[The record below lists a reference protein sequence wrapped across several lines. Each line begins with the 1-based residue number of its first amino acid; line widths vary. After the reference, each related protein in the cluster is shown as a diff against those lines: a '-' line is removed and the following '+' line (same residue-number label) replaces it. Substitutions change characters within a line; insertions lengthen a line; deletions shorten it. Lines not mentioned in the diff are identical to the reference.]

1 MPRKNKLLQI
11 VKEGRE
17 EKERGKEVVK
27 DEGRR
32 EKRYISSTE
41 EFQII
46 QIPSP
51 LQELSLPSLSHPPRL
66 EYILCLVTCFHQ
78 VVK

>member
-1 MPRKNKLLQI
+1 MQRKNKLLQI
-11 VKEGRE
+11 IKEGRE

-32 EKRYISSTE
+32 EKRYLSST

-51 LQELSLPSLSHPPRL
+51 LQELSLPSLSHPPPPGL
-66 EYILCLVTCFHQ
+66 SIFCA
-78 VVK
+78 